1 MSIDQSKIRNFCI
14 IAHIDHGKSTLAD
27 RIIEKTGTLTSRE
40 MQAQVLDNMDLERE
54 RGITIKS
61 QAVRII
67 YQAKDGE
74 EYIFNLI
81 DTPGHVDFNYEV
93 SRSLAA
99 CDGAILVVDAA
110 QGVEAQTL
118 ANVYLALDHDLDVLP
133 VINKI
138 DLPSA
143 RPEEVAQEIEDV
155 IGIEAMDAP
164 RISAKTGLNIEEVL
178 EQIVT
183 KIPAPAGDP
192 KAPLK
197 ALIFDALYDSYKGVI
212 VFCRIKEGTVKVGT
226 KIKMMATGAEDLVT
240 EVGYF
245 GAGQFIPCD
254 ELSAGMV
261 GYITASIKNV
271 KDTRVGDTITDAA
284 EPITPE
290 KQAEIERWLAS
301 QPKHQPADSVTEKR
315 SNLLIVFAE
324 SLESWVLEK
333 KVDGKEI
340 TPCLNRLLKEKSTLY
355 APNVLTQVKGGR
367 SIDAQLMICSGL
379 LPLMSGTYS
388 SLYYDNTFY
397 TLQKAMRWLKH
408 SRSYLLTIDKVS
420 TWNQGAVAR
429 SFGTDTIISYHD
441 FKMTEAFG
449 THKRIGDASFFK
461 QCREKIERGEVWK
474 PGESVYMQFVTYS
487 GHAPFKLPNH
497 LRTITFPASIPEK
510 AADYMTTAHYTDKAI
525 GDFVAYLK
533 TLPQYKETIVVIVGD
548 HEGLASYR
556 QELVGN
562 PACRGLVSDKQL
574 TPFIVL
580 NSPVGMRYDKFMGQI
595 DIYPTLLNLMQLDA
609 YRWHGLGQSIL
620 DPRKQGVAVGSV
632 MNVEGT
638 GSDKEVER
646 LKEAHTVSDYMLR
659 YDWLKRLD

>member
-1 MSIDQSKIRNFCI
+1 MRQQLWDKTAIIFAVGIFLTFVAFDVIWCMDTTFASFSFFETYATKI
-14 IAHIDHGKSTLAD
+14 IATLALA
-27 RIIEKTGTLTSRE
+27 GVYALTRCRW
-40 MQAQVLDNMDLERE
+40 AQ
-54 RGITIKS
+54 I
-61 QAVRII
+61 
-67 YQAKDGE
+67 
-74 EYIFNLI
+74 
-81 DTPGHVDFNYEV
+81 
-93 SRSLAA
+93 
-99 CDGAILVVDAA
+99 VVM
-110 QGVEAQTL
+110 
-118 ANVYLALDHDLDVLP
+118 ALLDVLLVANLMYFRTYYSAIP
-133 VINKI
+133 ASSYLEAGNLADFKASVTDSLRWADIV
-138 DLPSA
+138 LPLITIATAVMAFRYKTTKRQPLTAVLKWWAAPLAGFALLLTGVNLCKGGFHKSLRSVRQSA
-143 RPEEVAQEIEDV
+143 YLCSA
-155 IGIEAMDAP
+155 DAP
-164 RISAKTGLNIEEVL
+164 
-178 EQIVT
+178 
-183 KIPAPAGDP
+183 
-192 KAPLK
+192 
-197 ALIFDALYDSYKGVI
+197 IFSVFGCIWYD
-212 VFCRIKEGTVKVGT
+212 
-226 KIKMMATGAEDLVT
+226 
-240 EVGYF
+240 
-245 GAGQFIPCD
+245 
-254 ELSAGMV
+254 
-261 GYITASIKNV
+261 
-271 KDTRVGDTITDAA
+271 ITDAA

-301 QPKHQPADSVTEKR
+301 QPKHQPANSVTEKR

-397 TLQKAMRWLKH
+397 TIQKAMRGLKH

-449 THKRIGDASFFK
+449 THKRIGDASFFQ

-487 GHAPFKLPNH
+487 GHAPFKLPDH

-533 TLPQYKETIVVIVGD
+533 MLPQYKETIVVIVGD

>member
-1 MSIDQSKIRNFCI
+1 MRQQLWDKTAIIFAVGIFLTFVAFDVIWCMDTTFASFSFFETYATKI
-14 IAHIDHGKSTLAD
+14 IATLALA
-27 RIIEKTGTLTSRE
+27 GVYALTRCRW
-40 MQAQVLDNMDLERE
+40 AQ
-54 RGITIKS
+54 I
-61 QAVRII
+61 
-67 YQAKDGE
+67 
-74 EYIFNLI
+74 
-81 DTPGHVDFNYEV
+81 
-93 SRSLAA
+93 
-99 CDGAILVVDAA
+99 VVM
-110 QGVEAQTL
+110 
-118 ANVYLALDHDLDVLP
+118 ALLDVLL
-133 VINKI
+133 VAN
-138 DLPSA
+138 LMYFRTYYSA
-143 RPEEVAQEIEDV
+143 IPASSYL
-155 IGIEAMDAP
+155 EAGNLADFKASVTDSLRWADIVMPLITIATAVMAFRYKTTKRQPLTAVLKWWAAPLAGFALLLTGVNLCKGGFHKSLRSVRQSAYLCSADAP
-164 RISAKTGLNIEEVL
+164 
-178 EQIVT
+178 
-183 KIPAPAGDP
+183 
-192 KAPLK
+192 
-197 ALIFDALYDSYKGVI
+197 IFSVFGCIWYD
-212 VFCRIKEGTVKVGT
+212 
-226 KIKMMATGAEDLVT
+226 
-240 EVGYF
+240 
-245 GAGQFIPCD
+245 
-254 ELSAGMV
+254 
-261 GYITASIKNV
+261 
-271 KDTRVGDTITDAA
+271 ITDAA

-290 KQAEIERWLAS
+290 KQAEIELWLAS

-324 SLESWVLEK
+324 SLERWVLEK

-397 TLQKAMRWLKH
+397 TLQKAMRGLKH

-449 THKRIGDASFFK
+449 THKRIGDASFFQ

-487 GHAPFKLPNH
+487 GHAPFKLPDH
-497 LRTITFPASIPEK
+497 LRTITLPASIPEK

-556 QELVGN
+556 QELVDN

>member
-1 MSIDQSKIRNFCI
+1 MRQQLWDKTAIIFAVGIFLTFVAFDVIWCMDTTFASFSFFETYPTKI
-14 IAHIDHGKSTLAD
+14 IATLALA
-27 RIIEKTGTLTSRE
+27 GVYALTRCRW
-40 MQAQVLDNMDLERE
+40 AQ
-54 RGITIKS
+54 I
-61 QAVRII
+61 
-67 YQAKDGE
+67 
-74 EYIFNLI
+74 
-81 DTPGHVDFNYEV
+81 
-93 SRSLAA
+93 
-99 CDGAILVVDAA
+99 VVM
-110 QGVEAQTL
+110 
-118 ANVYLALDHDLDVLP
+118 ALLDVLLVANLMYFRTYYSAIP
-133 VINKI
+133 ASSYLEAGNLADFKASVTDSLRWADIV
-138 DLPSA
+138 LPLITIATAVMAFRYKTTKRQPLTAVLKWWAAPLAGFALLLTGVNLCKGGFHKSLRSVRQSA
-143 RPEEVAQEIEDV
+143 YLCSA
-155 IGIEAMDAP
+155 DAP
-164 RISAKTGLNIEEVL
+164 
-178 EQIVT
+178 
-183 KIPAPAGDP
+183 
-192 KAPLK
+192 
-197 ALIFDALYDSYKGVI
+197 IFSVFGCIWYD
-212 VFCRIKEGTVKVGT
+212 
-226 KIKMMATGAEDLVT
+226 
-240 EVGYF
+240 
-245 GAGQFIPCD
+245 
-254 ELSAGMV
+254 
-261 GYITASIKNV
+261 
-271 KDTRVGDTITDAA
+271 ITDAA

-367 SIDAQLMICSGL
+367 SIDAQLIICSGL

-397 TLQKAMRWLKH
+397 TIQKAMRGLKH

-429 SFGTDTIISYHD
+429 SFGTDTIISSHD

-449 THKRIGDASFFK
+449 THKRIGDASFFQ

-487 GHAPFKLPNH
+487 GHAPFKLPDH

>member
-1 MSIDQSKIRNFCI
+1 MRQQLWDKTAIIFAVGIFLTFVAFDVIWCMDTTFASFSFFETYATKI
-14 IAHIDHGKSTLAD
+14 IATLALA
-27 RIIEKTGTLTSRE
+27 GVYALTRCRW
-40 MQAQVLDNMDLERE
+40 AQ
-54 RGITIKS
+54 I
-61 QAVRII
+61 
-67 YQAKDGE
+67 
-74 EYIFNLI
+74 
-81 DTPGHVDFNYEV
+81 
-93 SRSLAA
+93 
-99 CDGAILVVDAA
+99 VVM
-110 QGVEAQTL
+110 
-118 ANVYLALDHDLDVLP
+118 ALLDVLLVANLMYFRTYYSAIP
-133 VINKI
+133 ASSYLEAGNLADFKASVTDSLRWADIV
-138 DLPSA
+138 LPLITIATAVMAFRSKTTKRQPLTAVLKWWAAPLAGFALLLTGVNLCKGGFHKSLCSVRQSA
-143 RPEEVAQEIEDV
+143 YLCSA
-155 IGIEAMDAP
+155 DAP
-164 RISAKTGLNIEEVL
+164 
-178 EQIVT
+178 
-183 KIPAPAGDP
+183 
-192 KAPLK
+192 
-197 ALIFDALYDSYKGVI
+197 IFSVFGCIWYD
-212 VFCRIKEGTVKVGT
+212 
-226 KIKMMATGAEDLVT
+226 
-240 EVGYF
+240 
-245 GAGQFIPCD
+245 
-254 ELSAGMV
+254 
-261 GYITASIKNV
+261 
-271 KDTRVGDTITDAA
+271 ITDAA

-397 TLQKAMRWLKH
+397 TLQKAMRGLKH

-429 SFGTDTIISYHD
+429 SFGTDTIIFYHD

-449 THKRIGDASFFK
+449 THKRIGDASFFQ

-487 GHAPFKLPNH
+487 GHSPFKLPDH
-497 LRTITFPASIPEK
+497 LRTITLPASIPEK

-556 QELVGN
+556 QELVDN

>member
-1 MSIDQSKIRNFCI
+1 MRQQLWDKTAIIFAVGIFLTFVAFDVIWCMDTTFASFSFFETYATKI
-14 IAHIDHGKSTLAD
+14 IATLALA
-27 RIIEKTGTLTSRE
+27 GVYALTRCRW
-40 MQAQVLDNMDLERE
+40 AQ
-54 RGITIKS
+54 I
-61 QAVRII
+61 
-67 YQAKDGE
+67 
-74 EYIFNLI
+74 
-81 DTPGHVDFNYEV
+81 
-93 SRSLAA
+93 
-99 CDGAILVVDAA
+99 VVM
-110 QGVEAQTL
+110 
-118 ANVYLALDHDLDVLP
+118 ALLDVLLVANLMYFRTYYSAIP
-133 VINKI
+133 ASSYLEAGNLADFKASVTDSLRWADIV
-138 DLPSA
+138 LPLITIATAVMAFRYKTTKRQPLTAVLKWWAAPLAGFALLLTGVNLCKGGFHKSLRSVRQSA
-143 RPEEVAQEIEDV
+143 YLCSA
-155 IGIEAMDAP
+155 DAP
-164 RISAKTGLNIEEVL
+164 
-178 EQIVT
+178 
-183 KIPAPAGDP
+183 
-192 KAPLK
+192 
-197 ALIFDALYDSYKGVI
+197 IFSVFGCIWYD
-212 VFCRIKEGTVKVGT
+212 
-226 KIKMMATGAEDLVT
+226 
-240 EVGYF
+240 
-245 GAGQFIPCD
+245 
-254 ELSAGMV
+254 
-261 GYITASIKNV
+261 
-271 KDTRVGDTITDAA
+271 ITDTA

-397 TLQKAMRWLKH
+397 TLQKAMRGLKH
-408 SRSYLLTIDKVS
+408 SRCYLLTIDKVS

-449 THKRIGDASFFK
+449 THKRIGDASFFQ

-487 GHAPFKLPNH
+487 GHAPFKLPDH

>member
-1 MSIDQSKIRNFCI
+1 MRQQLWDKTAIIFAVGIFLTFVAFDVIWCMDTTFASFSFFETYATKI
-14 IAHIDHGKSTLAD
+14 IATLALAGVYALM
-27 RIIEKTGTLTSRE
+27 RCRW
-40 MQAQVLDNMDLERE
+40 AQ
-54 RGITIKS
+54 I
-61 QAVRII
+61 
-67 YQAKDGE
+67 
-74 EYIFNLI
+74 
-81 DTPGHVDFNYEV
+81 
-93 SRSLAA
+93 
-99 CDGAILVVDAA
+99 VVM
-110 QGVEAQTL
+110 
-118 ANVYLALDHDLDVLP
+118 ALLDVLLVANLMYFRTYYSAIP
-133 VINKI
+133 ASSYLEAGNLADFKASVTDSLRWADIV
-138 DLPSA
+138 LPLITIATAVMAFRYKTAKRQPLTAVLKWWAAPLAGFALLLTGVNLCKGGFHKSLRSVRQSA
-143 RPEEVAQEIEDV
+143 YLCSA
-155 IGIEAMDAP
+155 DAP
-164 RISAKTGLNIEEVL
+164 
-178 EQIVT
+178 
-183 KIPAPAGDP
+183 
-192 KAPLK
+192 
-197 ALIFDALYDSYKGVI
+197 IFSVFGCIWYD
-212 VFCRIKEGTVKVGT
+212 
-226 KIKMMATGAEDLVT
+226 
-240 EVGYF
+240 
-245 GAGQFIPCD
+245 
-254 ELSAGMV
+254 
-261 GYITASIKNV
+261 
-271 KDTRVGDTITDAA
+271 ITDAA

-333 KVDGKEI
+333 EVDGKEI

-397 TLQKAMRWLKH
+397 TLQKAMRGLKH

-449 THKRIGDASFFK
+449 THKRIGDASFFQ

-487 GHAPFKLPNH
+487 GHAPFKLPDH

>member
-1 MSIDQSKIRNFCI
+1 MRQQLWDKTAIIFAVGIFLTFVAFDVIWCMDTTFASFSFFETYATKI
-14 IAHIDHGKSTLAD
+14 IATLALV
-27 RIIEKTGTLTSRE
+27 GVYALTRCRW
-40 MQAQVLDNMDLERE
+40 AQ
-54 RGITIKS
+54 I
-61 QAVRII
+61 
-67 YQAKDGE
+67 
-74 EYIFNLI
+74 
-81 DTPGHVDFNYEV
+81 
-93 SRSLAA
+93 
-99 CDGAILVVDAA
+99 VVM
-110 QGVEAQTL
+110 
-118 ANVYLALDHDLDVLP
+118 ALLDVLLVTNLMYFRTYYSAIP
-133 VINKI
+133 ASSYLEAGNLADFKASVTDSLRWADIV
-138 DLPSA
+138 LPLITIATAVMAFRYKTTKRQPLTAVLKWWAAPLAGFALLLTGVNLCKGGFHKSLRSVRQSA
-143 RPEEVAQEIEDV
+143 YLCSA
-155 IGIEAMDAP
+155 DAP
-164 RISAKTGLNIEEVL
+164 
-178 EQIVT
+178 
-183 KIPAPAGDP
+183 
-192 KAPLK
+192 
-197 ALIFDALYDSYKGVI
+197 IFSVFGCIWYD
-212 VFCRIKEGTVKVGT
+212 
-226 KIKMMATGAEDLVT
+226 
-240 EVGYF
+240 
-245 GAGQFIPCD
+245 
-254 ELSAGMV
+254 
-261 GYITASIKNV
+261 
-271 KDTRVGDTITDAA
+271 ITDAA

-290 KQAEIERWLAS
+290 KQTEIERWLAS

-397 TLQKAMRWLKH
+397 TLQKAMRGLKH

-449 THKRIGDASFFK
+449 THKRIGDASFFQ

-487 GHAPFKLPNH
+487 GHAPFKLPDH

>member
-1 MSIDQSKIRNFCI
+1 MRQQLWDKTAIIFAVGIFLSFVAFDVIWCMDTTFASFSFFETYATKI
-14 IAHIDHGKSTLAD
+14 IATLALA
-27 RIIEKTGTLTSRE
+27 GVYALTRCRW
-40 MQAQVLDNMDLERE
+40 AQ
-54 RGITIKS
+54 I
-61 QAVRII
+61 
-67 YQAKDGE
+67 
-74 EYIFNLI
+74 
-81 DTPGHVDFNYEV
+81 
-93 SRSLAA
+93 
-99 CDGAILVVDAA
+99 VVM
-110 QGVEAQTL
+110 
-118 ANVYLALDHDLDVLP
+118 ALLDVLLVANLMYFRTYYSAIP
-133 VINKI
+133 ASSYLEAGNLADFKASVTDSLRWADIV
-138 DLPSA
+138 LPLITIATAVMAFRYKTTKRQPLTAVLKWWAAPLAGFALLLTGVNLCKGGFHKSLRSVRQSA
-143 RPEEVAQEIEDV
+143 YLCSA
-155 IGIEAMDAP
+155 DAP
-164 RISAKTGLNIEEVL
+164 
-178 EQIVT
+178 
-183 KIPAPAGDP
+183 
-192 KAPLK
+192 
-197 ALIFDALYDSYKGVI
+197 IFSVFGCIWYD
-212 VFCRIKEGTVKVGT
+212 
-226 KIKMMATGAEDLVT
+226 
-240 EVGYF
+240 
-245 GAGQFIPCD
+245 
-254 ELSAGMV
+254 
-261 GYITASIKNV
+261 
-271 KDTRVGDTITDAA
+271 ITDAA

-397 TLQKAMRWLKH
+397 TLQKAMRGLKH

-449 THKRIGDASFFK
+449 THKRIGDASFFQ

-487 GHAPFKLPNH
+487 GHAPFKLPDH

-659 YDWLKRLD
+659 YDWLKRLN

>member
-1 MSIDQSKIRNFCI
+1 MRQQLWDKTAITFAVGIFLTFVAFDVIWCMDTTFASFSFFETYATKI
-14 IAHIDHGKSTLAD
+14 IATLALA
-27 RIIEKTGTLTSRE
+27 GVYALTRCRW
-40 MQAQVLDNMDLERE
+40 AQ
-54 RGITIKS
+54 I
-61 QAVRII
+61 
-67 YQAKDGE
+67 
-74 EYIFNLI
+74 
-81 DTPGHVDFNYEV
+81 
-93 SRSLAA
+93 
-99 CDGAILVVDAA
+99 VVM
-110 QGVEAQTL
+110 
-118 ANVYLALDHDLDVLP
+118 ALLDVLLVANLMYFRTYYSAIP
-133 VINKI
+133 ASSYLEAGNLADFKASVTDSLRWADIV
-138 DLPSA
+138 LPLITIATAVMALRSKATKRQPLTAVLKWWAAPLAGFVLLLTGVNLCKGGFHKSLRSVRQSA
-143 RPEEVAQEIEDV
+143 YLCSA
-155 IGIEAMDAP
+155 DAP
-164 RISAKTGLNIEEVL
+164 
-178 EQIVT
+178 
-183 KIPAPAGDP
+183 
-192 KAPLK
+192 
-197 ALIFDALYDSYKGVI
+197 IFSVFGCIWYD
-212 VFCRIKEGTVKVGT
+212 
-226 KIKMMATGAEDLVT
+226 
-240 EVGYF
+240 
-245 GAGQFIPCD
+245 
-254 ELSAGMV
+254 
-261 GYITASIKNV
+261 
-271 KDTRVGDTITDAA
+271 ITDAA

-397 TLQKAMRWLKH
+397 TLQKAMRGLKH

-449 THKRIGDASFFK
+449 THKRIGDASFFQ

-487 GHAPFKLPNH
+487 GHAPFKLPDH

>member
-1 MSIDQSKIRNFCI
+1 MRQQLWDKTAIIFAVGIFLTFVAFDVIWCMDTTFASFSFFETYATKI
-14 IAHIDHGKSTLAD
+14 IATLALV
-27 RIIEKTGTLTSRE
+27 GVYVLTRSRW
-40 MQAQVLDNMDLERE
+40 AQ
-54 RGITIKS
+54 I
-61 QAVRII
+61 
-67 YQAKDGE
+67 
-74 EYIFNLI
+74 
-81 DTPGHVDFNYEV
+81 
-93 SRSLAA
+93 
-99 CDGAILVVDAA
+99 VVM
-110 QGVEAQTL
+110 
-118 ANVYLALDHDLDVLP
+118 ALLDVLLVANLMYFRTYYSAIP
-133 VINKI
+133 ASSYLEAGNLADFKASVTDSLRWADIV
-138 DLPSA
+138 LPLITIATAVMAFRSKTTKRQPLTAVLKWWAAPLAGFALLLTGVNLCKGGFHKSLRSVRQSA
-143 RPEEVAQEIEDV
+143 YLCSA
-155 IGIEAMDAP
+155 DAP
-164 RISAKTGLNIEEVL
+164 
-178 EQIVT
+178 
-183 KIPAPAGDP
+183 
-192 KAPLK
+192 
-197 ALIFDALYDSYKGVI
+197 IFSVFGCIWYD
-212 VFCRIKEGTVKVGT
+212 
-226 KIKMMATGAEDLVT
+226 
-240 EVGYF
+240 
-245 GAGQFIPCD
+245 
-254 ELSAGMV
+254 
-261 GYITASIKNV
+261 
-271 KDTRVGDTITDAA
+271 ITDAA

-301 QPKHQPADSVTEKR
+301 QPKHQPADSITEKR

-397 TLQKAMRWLKH
+397 TLQKAMRGLKH

-449 THKRIGDASFFK
+449 THKRIGDASFFQ

-487 GHAPFKLPNH
+487 GHAPFKLPDH

>member
-1 MSIDQSKIRNFCI
+1 MRQQLWDKTAIIFAVGIFLTFVAFDVIWCMDTTFASFSFFETYATKI
-14 IAHIDHGKSTLAD
+14 IATLALA
-27 RIIEKTGTLTSRE
+27 GVYALTRCRW
-40 MQAQVLDNMDLERE
+40 AQ
-54 RGITIKS
+54 I
-61 QAVRII
+61 
-67 YQAKDGE
+67 
-74 EYIFNLI
+74 
-81 DTPGHVDFNYEV
+81 
-93 SRSLAA
+93 
-99 CDGAILVVDAA
+99 VVM
-110 QGVEAQTL
+110 
-118 ANVYLALDHDLDVLP
+118 ALLDVLLVANLMYFRTYYSAIP
-133 VINKI
+133 ASSYLEAGNLADFKASVTDSLRWADIVLPLITIATAVIAFRYKTTKRQPLTAVLKWWAAPLAGFALLLTGVNLCKGGFHKS
-138 DLPSA
+138 LRSVRQSA
-143 RPEEVAQEIEDV
+143 YLCSA
-155 IGIEAMDAP
+155 DAP
-164 RISAKTGLNIEEVL
+164 
-178 EQIVT
+178 
-183 KIPAPAGDP
+183 
-192 KAPLK
+192 
-197 ALIFDALYDSYKGVI
+197 IFSVFGCIWYD
-212 VFCRIKEGTVKVGT
+212 
-226 KIKMMATGAEDLVT
+226 
-240 EVGYF
+240 
-245 GAGQFIPCD
+245 
-254 ELSAGMV
+254 
-261 GYITASIKNV
+261 
-271 KDTRVGDTITDAA
+271 ITDAA

-290 KQAEIERWLAS
+290 KQVEIERWLAS

-397 TLQKAMRWLKH
+397 SLQKAMRGLKH

-449 THKRIGDASFFK
+449 THKRIGDASFFQ

-487 GHAPFKLPNH
+487 GHAPFKLPDH

-632 MNVEGT
+632 MNVEGS

>member
-1 MSIDQSKIRNFCI
+1 MRQQLWNKTAIIFAVGIFLTFVAFDVIWCMDTTFASFSFFETYATKI
-14 IAHIDHGKSTLAD
+14 IATLALA
-27 RIIEKTGTLTSRE
+27 GVYALTRCRW
-40 MQAQVLDNMDLERE
+40 AQ
-54 RGITIKS
+54 I
-61 QAVRII
+61 
-67 YQAKDGE
+67 
-74 EYIFNLI
+74 
-81 DTPGHVDFNYEV
+81 
-93 SRSLAA
+93 
-99 CDGAILVVDAA
+99 VVI
-110 QGVEAQTL
+110 
-118 ANVYLALDHDLDVLP
+118 ALLDVLLVANLMYFRTYYSAIP
-133 VINKI
+133 ASSYLEAGNLADFKASVTDSLRWADIV
-138 DLPSA
+138 LPLITIATAVMAFRYKTAKRQPLTAVLKWWAAPLAGFALLLTGVNLCKGGFHKSLRSVRQSA
-143 RPEEVAQEIEDV
+143 YLCSA
-155 IGIEAMDAP
+155 DAP
-164 RISAKTGLNIEEVL
+164 
-178 EQIVT
+178 
-183 KIPAPAGDP
+183 
-192 KAPLK
+192 
-197 ALIFDALYDSYKGVI
+197 IFSVFGCIWYD
-212 VFCRIKEGTVKVGT
+212 
-226 KIKMMATGAEDLVT
+226 
-240 EVGYF
+240 
-245 GAGQFIPCD
+245 
-254 ELSAGMV
+254 
-261 GYITASIKNV
+261 
-271 KDTRVGDTITDAA
+271 ITDAA

-355 APNVLTQVKGGR
+355 APNVLTQVKDGR

-397 TLQKAMRWLKH
+397 TLQKAMRGLKH

-449 THKRIGDASFFK
+449 THKRIGDASFFQ

-487 GHAPFKLPNH
+487 GHAPFKLPDH

>member
-1 MSIDQSKIRNFCI
+1 MRQQLWDKTAIIFAVGIFLTFVAFDVIWCMDTTFASFSFFETYATKI
-14 IAHIDHGKSTLAD
+14 IATLALA
-27 RIIEKTGTLTSRE
+27 GVYALTRCRW
-40 MQAQVLDNMDLERE
+40 AQ
-54 RGITIKS
+54 I
-61 QAVRII
+61 
-67 YQAKDGE
+67 
-74 EYIFNLI
+74 
-81 DTPGHVDFNYEV
+81 
-93 SRSLAA
+93 
-99 CDGAILVVDAA
+99 VVM
-110 QGVEAQTL
+110 
-118 ANVYLALDHDLDVLP
+118 ALLDVLLVANLMYFRTYYSAIP
-133 VINKI
+133 ASSYLEAGNLADFKASVTDSLRWADIV
-138 DLPSA
+138 LPLITIATAVMAFRYKTTKRQPLTAVLKWWAAPLAGFALLLTGVNLCKGGFHKSLRSVRQSA
-143 RPEEVAQEIEDV
+143 YLCSA
-155 IGIEAMDAP
+155 DAP
-164 RISAKTGLNIEEVL
+164 
-178 EQIVT
+178 
-183 KIPAPAGDP
+183 
-192 KAPLK
+192 
-197 ALIFDALYDSYKGVI
+197 IFSVFGCIWYD
-212 VFCRIKEGTVKVGT
+212 
-226 KIKMMATGAEDLVT
+226 
-240 EVGYF
+240 
-245 GAGQFIPCD
+245 
-254 ELSAGMV
+254 
-261 GYITASIKNV
+261 
-271 KDTRVGDTITDAA
+271 ITDAA

-397 TLQKAMRWLKH
+397 TLQKAMRGLKH

-449 THKRIGDASFFK
+449 THKRIGDASFFQ
-461 QCREKIERGEVWK
+461 QCQEKIERGEVWK

-487 GHAPFKLPNH
+487 GHAPFKLPDH

>member
-1 MSIDQSKIRNFCI
+1 MRQQLWDKTSIVFAVGIFLTFVAFDVIWCMDTTFASFSFFETYATKI
-14 IAHIDHGKSTLAD
+14 IATLALV
-27 RIIEKTGTLTSRE
+27 GVYALTRCRW
-40 MQAQVLDNMDLERE
+40 AQ
-54 RGITIKS
+54 I
-61 QAVRII
+61 
-67 YQAKDGE
+67 
-74 EYIFNLI
+74 
-81 DTPGHVDFNYEV
+81 
-93 SRSLAA
+93 
-99 CDGAILVVDAA
+99 VVM
-110 QGVEAQTL
+110 
-118 ANVYLALDHDLDVLP
+118 ALLDVLLVANLMYFRTYYSAIP
-133 VINKI
+133 ASSYLEAGNLADFKASVTDSLRWADIV
-138 DLPSA
+138 LPLITIATAVMAFRYKTTKRQPLTAVLKWWAAPLAGFALLLTGVNLCKGGFHKSLRSVRQSA
-143 RPEEVAQEIEDV
+143 YLCSA
-155 IGIEAMDAP
+155 DAP
-164 RISAKTGLNIEEVL
+164 
-178 EQIVT
+178 
-183 KIPAPAGDP
+183 
-192 KAPLK
+192 
-197 ALIFDALYDSYKGVI
+197 IFSVFGCIWYD
-212 VFCRIKEGTVKVGT
+212 
-226 KIKMMATGAEDLVT
+226 
-240 EVGYF
+240 
-245 GAGQFIPCD
+245 
-254 ELSAGMV
+254 
-261 GYITASIKNV
+261 
-271 KDTRVGDTITDAA
+271 ITDAA

-397 TLQKAMRWLKH
+397 TLQKAMRGQKH

-449 THKRIGDASFFK
+449 THKRIGDASFFQ

-487 GHAPFKLPNH
+487 GHAPFKLPDH

>member
-1 MSIDQSKIRNFCI
+1 MRQQLWDKTAIIFAVGIFLTFVAFDVIWCMDTTFASFSFFETYATKI
-14 IAHIDHGKSTLAD
+14 IATLALA
-27 RIIEKTGTLTSRE
+27 GVYALTRCRW
-40 MQAQVLDNMDLERE
+40 AQ
-54 RGITIKS
+54 I
-61 QAVRII
+61 
-67 YQAKDGE
+67 
-74 EYIFNLI
+74 
-81 DTPGHVDFNYEV
+81 
-93 SRSLAA
+93 
-99 CDGAILVVDAA
+99 VVM
-110 QGVEAQTL
+110 
-118 ANVYLALDHDLDVLP
+118 ALLDVLL
-133 VINKI
+133 VAN
-138 DLPSA
+138 LMYFRTYYSA
-143 RPEEVAQEIEDV
+143 IPASSYL
-155 IGIEAMDAP
+155 EAGNLADFKASVTDSLRWADIVMPLITIATAVMAFRYKTTKRQPLTAVLKWWAAPLAGFALLLTGVNLCKGGFHKSLRSVRQSAYLCSADAP
-164 RISAKTGLNIEEVL
+164 
-178 EQIVT
+178 
-183 KIPAPAGDP
+183 
-192 KAPLK
+192 
-197 ALIFDALYDSYKGVI
+197 IFSVFGCIWYD
-212 VFCRIKEGTVKVGT
+212 
-226 KIKMMATGAEDLVT
+226 
-240 EVGYF
+240 
-245 GAGQFIPCD
+245 
-254 ELSAGMV
+254 
-261 GYITASIKNV
+261 
-271 KDTRVGDTITDAA
+271 ITDAA

-290 KQAEIERWLAS
+290 KQVEIERWLAS

-333 KVDGKEI
+333 EVDGKEI

-397 TLQKAMRWLKH
+397 TLQKAMRGLKH

-449 THKRIGDASFFK
+449 THKRIGDASFFQ

-487 GHAPFKLPNH
+487 GHAPFKLPDH

>member
-1 MSIDQSKIRNFCI
+1 MRQQLWDKTSIVFAVGIFLTFVAFDVIWCMDTTFASFSFFETYATKI
-14 IAHIDHGKSTLAD
+14 IATLALA
-27 RIIEKTGTLTSRE
+27 GVYALTRCRW
-40 MQAQVLDNMDLERE
+40 AQ
-54 RGITIKS
+54 I
-61 QAVRII
+61 
-67 YQAKDGE
+67 
-74 EYIFNLI
+74 
-81 DTPGHVDFNYEV
+81 
-93 SRSLAA
+93 
-99 CDGAILVVDAA
+99 VVM
-110 QGVEAQTL
+110 
-118 ANVYLALDHDLDVLP
+118 ALLDVLLVANLMYFRTYYSAIP
-133 VINKI
+133 ASSYLEAGNLADFKASVTDSLRWADIV
-138 DLPSA
+138 LPLITIATAVMAFRYKTTKRQPLTAVLKWWAAPLAGFALLLTGVNLCKGGFHKSLRSVRQSA
-143 RPEEVAQEIEDV
+143 YLCSA
-155 IGIEAMDAP
+155 DAP
-164 RISAKTGLNIEEVL
+164 
-178 EQIVT
+178 
-183 KIPAPAGDP
+183 
-192 KAPLK
+192 
-197 ALIFDALYDSYKGVI
+197 IFSVFGCIWYD
-212 VFCRIKEGTVKVGT
+212 
-226 KIKMMATGAEDLVT
+226 
-240 EVGYF
+240 
-245 GAGQFIPCD
+245 
-254 ELSAGMV
+254 
-261 GYITASIKNV
+261 
-271 KDTRVGDTITDAA
+271 ITDAA

-301 QPKHQPADSVTEKR
+301 QPKHQPADSITEKR

-333 KVDGKEI
+333 KVEGKEI

-397 TLQKAMRWLKH
+397 TLQKAMRGLKH

-449 THKRIGDASFFK
+449 THKRIGDASFFQ

-487 GHAPFKLPNH
+487 GHAPFKLPDH

-609 YRWHGLGQSIL
+609 YCWHGLGQSIL

>member
-1 MSIDQSKIRNFCI
+1 MRQQLWDKTSIVFAVGIFLTFVAFDVIWCMDTTFASFSFFETYATKI
-14 IAHIDHGKSTLAD
+14 IATLALA
-27 RIIEKTGTLTSRE
+27 GVYALTRCRW
-40 MQAQVLDNMDLERE
+40 AQ
-54 RGITIKS
+54 I
-61 QAVRII
+61 
-67 YQAKDGE
+67 
-74 EYIFNLI
+74 
-81 DTPGHVDFNYEV
+81 
-93 SRSLAA
+93 
-99 CDGAILVVDAA
+99 VVM
-110 QGVEAQTL
+110 
-118 ANVYLALDHDLDVLP
+118 ALLDVLMVANLMYFRTYYSAIP
-133 VINKI
+133 ASSYLEAGNLADFKASVTDSLRWADIVLPLITIATAVIAFRSKTTKRQPLTAVLKWWAAPLAGFALLLTGVNLCKGGFHKS
-138 DLPSA
+138 LRSVRQSA
-143 RPEEVAQEIEDV
+143 YLCSA
-155 IGIEAMDAP
+155 DAP
-164 RISAKTGLNIEEVL
+164 
-178 EQIVT
+178 
-183 KIPAPAGDP
+183 
-192 KAPLK
+192 
-197 ALIFDALYDSYKGVI
+197 IFSVFGCIWYD
-212 VFCRIKEGTVKVGT
+212 
-226 KIKMMATGAEDLVT
+226 
-240 EVGYF
+240 
-245 GAGQFIPCD
+245 
-254 ELSAGMV
+254 
-261 GYITASIKNV
+261 
-271 KDTRVGDTITDAA
+271 ITDAA

-397 TLQKAMRWLKH
+397 TLQKAMRGLKH

-429 SFGTDTIISYHD
+429 SFGTDTMISYHD

-449 THKRIGDASFFK
+449 THKRIGDASFFQ

-487 GHAPFKLPNH
+487 GHAPFKLPDH

-562 PACRGLVSDKQL
+562 PACHGLVSDKQL

-595 DIYPTLLNLMQLDA
+595 DIYPTLLNLMQLDT

>member
-1 MSIDQSKIRNFCI
+1 MRQQLWDKTAIIFAVGIFLTFVAFDVIWCMDTTFASFSFFETYATKI
-14 IAHIDHGKSTLAD
+14 IATLALA
-27 RIIEKTGTLTSRE
+27 GVYALTRCRW
-40 MQAQVLDNMDLERE
+40 AQ
-54 RGITIKS
+54 I
-61 QAVRII
+61 
-67 YQAKDGE
+67 
-74 EYIFNLI
+74 
-81 DTPGHVDFNYEV
+81 
-93 SRSLAA
+93 
-99 CDGAILVVDAA
+99 VVM
-110 QGVEAQTL
+110 
-118 ANVYLALDHDLDVLP
+118 ALLDVLLVANLMYFRTYYSAIP
-133 VINKI
+133 ASSYLEAGNLADFKASVTDSLRWADIV
-138 DLPSA
+138 LPLITIATAVMAFRYKTTKRQPLTAVLKWWAAPLAGFALLLTGVNLCKGGFHKSLRSVRQSA
-143 RPEEVAQEIEDV
+143 YLCSA
-155 IGIEAMDAP
+155 DAP
-164 RISAKTGLNIEEVL
+164 
-178 EQIVT
+178 
-183 KIPAPAGDP
+183 
-192 KAPLK
+192 
-197 ALIFDALYDSYKGVI
+197 IFSVFGCIWYD
-212 VFCRIKEGTVKVGT
+212 
-226 KIKMMATGAEDLVT
+226 
-240 EVGYF
+240 
-245 GAGQFIPCD
+245 
-254 ELSAGMV
+254 
-261 GYITASIKNV
+261 
-271 KDTRVGDTITDAA
+271 ITDAA

-397 TLQKAMRWLKH
+397 TLQKAMRGLKH

-449 THKRIGDASFFK
+449 THKRIGDASFFQ

-487 GHAPFKLPNH
+487 GHAPFKLPDH

-595 DIYPTLLNLMQLDA
+595 DIYPTLLNSMQLDA

>member
-1 MSIDQSKIRNFCI
+1 MRQQLWDKTAIIFAVGIFLTFVAFDVIWCMDTTFASFSFFETYATKI
-14 IAHIDHGKSTLAD
+14 IATLALA
-27 RIIEKTGTLTSRE
+27 GVYALTRCRW
-40 MQAQVLDNMDLERE
+40 AQ
-54 RGITIKS
+54 I
-61 QAVRII
+61 
-67 YQAKDGE
+67 
-74 EYIFNLI
+74 
-81 DTPGHVDFNYEV
+81 
-93 SRSLAA
+93 
-99 CDGAILVVDAA
+99 VVM
-110 QGVEAQTL
+110 
-118 ANVYLALDHDLDVLP
+118 ALLDVLL
-133 VINKI
+133 VVN
-138 DLPSA
+138 LMYFRTYYSA
-143 RPEEVAQEIEDV
+143 IPASSYL
-155 IGIEAMDAP
+155 EAGNLADFKASVTDSLRWADIVLLLISIATAVMAFRYKTTKRQPLTAVLKWWAAPLAGFALLLTGVNLCKGGFHKSLRSVRQSAYLCSADAP
-164 RISAKTGLNIEEVL
+164 
-178 EQIVT
+178 
-183 KIPAPAGDP
+183 
-192 KAPLK
+192 
-197 ALIFDALYDSYKGVI
+197 IFSVFGCIWYD
-212 VFCRIKEGTVKVGT
+212 
-226 KIKMMATGAEDLVT
+226 
-240 EVGYF
+240 
-245 GAGQFIPCD
+245 
-254 ELSAGMV
+254 
-261 GYITASIKNV
+261 
-271 KDTRVGDTITDAA
+271 ITDAA

-333 KVDGKEI
+333 EVDGKEI

-397 TLQKAMRWLKH
+397 TLQKAMRGLKH

-449 THKRIGDASFFK
+449 THKRIGDASFFQ

-487 GHAPFKLPNH
+487 GHAPFKLPDH

-510 AADYMTTAHYTDKAI
+510 AVDYMTTAHYTDKAI

>member
-1 MSIDQSKIRNFCI
+1 MRQQLWDKTAIIFAVGIFLTFVAFDVIWCMDTTFASFSFFETYATKI
-14 IAHIDHGKSTLAD
+14 IATLALA
-27 RIIEKTGTLTSRE
+27 GVYALTRCRW
-40 MQAQVLDNMDLERE
+40 AQ
-54 RGITIKS
+54 I
-61 QAVRII
+61 
-67 YQAKDGE
+67 
-74 EYIFNLI
+74 
-81 DTPGHVDFNYEV
+81 
-93 SRSLAA
+93 
-99 CDGAILVVDAA
+99 VVM
-110 QGVEAQTL
+110 
-118 ANVYLALDHDLDVLP
+118 ALLDVLLVANLMYFRTYYSAIP
-133 VINKI
+133 ASSYLEAGNLADFKASVTDSLRWADIV
-138 DLPSA
+138 LPLITIATAVMAFRSKTTKRQPLTAVLKWWAAPLAGFALLLTGVNLCKGGFHKSLRSVRQSA
-143 RPEEVAQEIEDV
+143 YLCSA
-155 IGIEAMDAP
+155 DAP
-164 RISAKTGLNIEEVL
+164 
-178 EQIVT
+178 
-183 KIPAPAGDP
+183 
-192 KAPLK
+192 
-197 ALIFDALYDSYKGVI
+197 IFSVFGCIWYD
-212 VFCRIKEGTVKVGT
+212 
-226 KIKMMATGAEDLVT
+226 
-240 EVGYF
+240 
-245 GAGQFIPCD
+245 
-254 ELSAGMV
+254 
-261 GYITASIKNV
+261 
-271 KDTRVGDTITDAA
+271 ITDAA

-397 TLQKAMRWLKH
+397 TLQKAMRGLKH

-449 THKRIGDASFFK
+449 THKRIGDASFFQ

-474 PGESVYMQFVTYS
+474 PGESAYMQFVTYS
-487 GHAPFKLPNH
+487 GHAPFKLPDH

>member
-1 MSIDQSKIRNFCI
+1 MRQQLWDKTAIIFAVGIFLTFVAFDVIWCMDTTFASFSFFETYATKI
-14 IAHIDHGKSTLAD
+14 IATLALA
-27 RIIEKTGTLTSRE
+27 GVYALTRCRW
-40 MQAQVLDNMDLERE
+40 AQ
-54 RGITIKS
+54 I
-61 QAVRII
+61 
-67 YQAKDGE
+67 
-74 EYIFNLI
+74 
-81 DTPGHVDFNYEV
+81 
-93 SRSLAA
+93 
-99 CDGAILVVDAA
+99 VVM
-110 QGVEAQTL
+110 
-118 ANVYLALDHDLDVLP
+118 ALLDVLLVANLMYFRTYYSAIP
-133 VINKI
+133 ASSYLEAGNLADFKASVTDSLRWADIV
-138 DLPSA
+138 LPLITIATAVMAFRYKTTKRQPLTAVLKWWAAPLAGFALLLTGVNLCKGGFHKSLRSVRQSA
-143 RPEEVAQEIEDV
+143 YLCSA
-155 IGIEAMDAP
+155 DAP
-164 RISAKTGLNIEEVL
+164 
-178 EQIVT
+178 
-183 KIPAPAGDP
+183 
-192 KAPLK
+192 
-197 ALIFDALYDSYKGVI
+197 IFSVFGCIWYD
-212 VFCRIKEGTVKVGT
+212 
-226 KIKMMATGAEDLVT
+226 
-240 EVGYF
+240 
-245 GAGQFIPCD
+245 
-254 ELSAGMV
+254 
-261 GYITASIKNV
+261 
-271 KDTRVGDTITDAA
+271 ITDAA

-397 TLQKAMRWLKH
+397 TLQKAMRGLKH
-408 SRSYLLTIDKVS
+408 SRCYLLTIDKVS

-449 THKRIGDASFFK
+449 THKRIGDASFFQ

-487 GHAPFKLPNH
+487 GHAPFKLPDH

-510 AADYMTTAHYTDKAI
+510 VADYMTTAHYTDKAI

>member
-1 MSIDQSKIRNFCI
+1 MRQQLWDKTAIIFAVGIFLTFVAFDVIWCMDTTFASFSFFETYATKI
-14 IAHIDHGKSTLAD
+14 IATLALA
-27 RIIEKTGTLTSRE
+27 GVYALTRCRW
-40 MQAQVLDNMDLERE
+40 AQ
-54 RGITIKS
+54 I
-61 QAVRII
+61 
-67 YQAKDGE
+67 
-74 EYIFNLI
+74 
-81 DTPGHVDFNYEV
+81 
-93 SRSLAA
+93 
-99 CDGAILVVDAA
+99 VVM
-110 QGVEAQTL
+110 
-118 ANVYLALDHDLDVLP
+118 ALLDVLLVANLMYFRTYYSAIP
-133 VINKI
+133 ASSYLEAGNLADFKASVTDSLRWADIV
-138 DLPSA
+138 LPLITIATAVMAFRSKTTKRQPLTAVLKWWAAPLAGFALLLTGVNLCKGGFHKSLCSVRQSA
-143 RPEEVAQEIEDV
+143 YLCSA
-155 IGIEAMDAP
+155 DAP
-164 RISAKTGLNIEEVL
+164 
-178 EQIVT
+178 
-183 KIPAPAGDP
+183 
-192 KAPLK
+192 
-197 ALIFDALYDSYKGVI
+197 IFSVFGCIWYD
-212 VFCRIKEGTVKVGT
+212 
-226 KIKMMATGAEDLVT
+226 
-240 EVGYF
+240 
-245 GAGQFIPCD
+245 
-254 ELSAGMV
+254 
-261 GYITASIKNV
+261 
-271 KDTRVGDTITDAA
+271 ITDAA

-397 TLQKAMRWLKH
+397 TLQKAMRGLKH

-449 THKRIGDASFFK
+449 THKRIGDASFFQ

-487 GHAPFKLPNH
+487 GHAPFKLPDH

>member
-1 MSIDQSKIRNFCI
+1 MRQQLWDKTAIIFAVGIFLTFVAFDVIWCMDTTFASFSFFETYATKI
-14 IAHIDHGKSTLAD
+14 IATLALV
-27 RIIEKTGTLTSRE
+27 GVYALTRCRW
-40 MQAQVLDNMDLERE
+40 AQ
-54 RGITIKS
+54 I
-61 QAVRII
+61 
-67 YQAKDGE
+67 
-74 EYIFNLI
+74 
-81 DTPGHVDFNYEV
+81 
-93 SRSLAA
+93 
-99 CDGAILVVDAA
+99 VVM
-110 QGVEAQTL
+110 
-118 ANVYLALDHDLDVLP
+118 ALLDVLLVANLMYFRTYYSAIP
-133 VINKI
+133 ASSYLEAGNLADFKASVTDSLRWADIV
-138 DLPSA
+138 LPLITIATAVMAFRYKTTKRQPLTAVLKWWAAPLAGFALLLTGVNLCKGGFHKSLRSVRQSA
-143 RPEEVAQEIEDV
+143 YLCSA
-155 IGIEAMDAP
+155 DAP
-164 RISAKTGLNIEEVL
+164 
-178 EQIVT
+178 
-183 KIPAPAGDP
+183 
-192 KAPLK
+192 
-197 ALIFDALYDSYKGVI
+197 IFSVFGCIWYD
-212 VFCRIKEGTVKVGT
+212 
-226 KIKMMATGAEDLVT
+226 
-240 EVGYF
+240 
-245 GAGQFIPCD
+245 
-254 ELSAGMV
+254 
-261 GYITASIKNV
+261 
-271 KDTRVGDTITDAA
+271 ITDAA

-290 KQAEIERWLAS
+290 KQTEIERWLAS

-397 TLQKAMRWLKH
+397 TLQKAMRGLKH

-449 THKRIGDASFFK
+449 THKRIGDASFFQ

-487 GHAPFKLPNH
+487 GHAPFKLPDH

>member
-1 MSIDQSKIRNFCI
+1 MRQQLWDKTAIIFAVGIFLTFVAFDVIWCMDTTFASFSFFETYATKI
-14 IAHIDHGKSTLAD
+14 IATLALA
-27 RIIEKTGTLTSRE
+27 GVYALTRCRW
-40 MQAQVLDNMDLERE
+40 AQ
-54 RGITIKS
+54 I
-61 QAVRII
+61 
-67 YQAKDGE
+67 
-74 EYIFNLI
+74 
-81 DTPGHVDFNYEV
+81 
-93 SRSLAA
+93 
-99 CDGAILVVDAA
+99 VVM
-110 QGVEAQTL
+110 
-118 ANVYLALDHDLDVLP
+118 ALLDVLLVANLMYFRTYYSAIP
-133 VINKI
+133 ASSYLEAGNLADFKASVTDSLRWADIV
-138 DLPSA
+138 LPLITIATAVMAFRYKTTKRQPLTAVLKWWAAPLAGFALLLTGVNLCKGGFHKSLRSVRQSA
-143 RPEEVAQEIEDV
+143 YLCSA
-155 IGIEAMDAP
+155 DAP
-164 RISAKTGLNIEEVL
+164 
-178 EQIVT
+178 
-183 KIPAPAGDP
+183 
-192 KAPLK
+192 
-197 ALIFDALYDSYKGVI
+197 IFSVFGCIWYD
-212 VFCRIKEGTVKVGT
+212 
-226 KIKMMATGAEDLVT
+226 
-240 EVGYF
+240 
-245 GAGQFIPCD
+245 
-254 ELSAGMV
+254 
-261 GYITASIKNV
+261 
-271 KDTRVGDTITDAA
+271 ITDAA

-340 TPCLNRLLKEKSTLY
+340 TPYLNSLLKEKSTLY

-397 TLQKAMRWLKH
+397 TLQKAMRGLKH

-449 THKRIGDASFFK
+449 THKRIGDASFFQ

-487 GHAPFKLPNH
+487 GHAPFKLPDH

>member
-1 MSIDQSKIRNFCI
+1 MRQLLWDKTAIIFAVGIFLTFVAFDVIWCMDTTFASFSFFETYATKI
-14 IAHIDHGKSTLAD
+14 IATLALA
-27 RIIEKTGTLTSRE
+27 GVYALTRCRW
-40 MQAQVLDNMDLERE
+40 AQ
-54 RGITIKS
+54 I
-61 QAVRII
+61 
-67 YQAKDGE
+67 
-74 EYIFNLI
+74 
-81 DTPGHVDFNYEV
+81 
-93 SRSLAA
+93 
-99 CDGAILVVDAA
+99 VVM
-110 QGVEAQTL
+110 
-118 ANVYLALDHDLDVLP
+118 ALLDVLLVANLMYFRTYYSAIP
-133 VINKI
+133 ASSYLEAGNLADFKASVTDSLRWADIV
-138 DLPSA
+138 LPLITIATAVMAFRYKTTKRQPLTAVLKWWAAPLAGFALLLTGVNLCKGGFHKSLRSVRQSA
-143 RPEEVAQEIEDV
+143 YLCSA
-155 IGIEAMDAP
+155 DAP
-164 RISAKTGLNIEEVL
+164 
-178 EQIVT
+178 
-183 KIPAPAGDP
+183 
-192 KAPLK
+192 
-197 ALIFDALYDSYKGVI
+197 IFSVFGCIWYD
-212 VFCRIKEGTVKVGT
+212 
-226 KIKMMATGAEDLVT
+226 
-240 EVGYF
+240 
-245 GAGQFIPCD
+245 
-254 ELSAGMV
+254 
-261 GYITASIKNV
+261 
-271 KDTRVGDTITDAA
+271 ITDAA

-397 TLQKAMRWLKH
+397 TLQKAMRGLKH

-449 THKRIGDASFFK
+449 THKRIGDASFFQ

-487 GHAPFKLPNH
+487 GHAPFKLPDH

-556 QELVGN
+556 QELVSN

>member
-1 MSIDQSKIRNFCI
+1 MRQQLWDKTAIIFAVGIFLTFVAFDVIWCMDTTFASFSFFETYATKI
-14 IAHIDHGKSTLAD
+14 IATLALA
-27 RIIEKTGTLTSRE
+27 GVYALTRCRW
-40 MQAQVLDNMDLERE
+40 AQ
-54 RGITIKS
+54 I
-61 QAVRII
+61 
-67 YQAKDGE
+67 
-74 EYIFNLI
+74 
-81 DTPGHVDFNYEV
+81 
-93 SRSLAA
+93 
-99 CDGAILVVDAA
+99 VVM
-110 QGVEAQTL
+110 
-118 ANVYLALDHDLDVLP
+118 ALLDVLLVANLMYFRTYYSAIP
-133 VINKI
+133 ASSYLEAGNLADFKASVTDSLRWADIV
-138 DLPSA
+138 LPLITIATAVMAFRYKTTKRQPLTAVLKWWAAPLAGFALLLTGVNLCKGGFHKSLRSVRQSA
-143 RPEEVAQEIEDV
+143 YLCSA
-155 IGIEAMDAP
+155 DAP
-164 RISAKTGLNIEEVL
+164 
-178 EQIVT
+178 
-183 KIPAPAGDP
+183 
-192 KAPLK
+192 
-197 ALIFDALYDSYKGVI
+197 IFSVFGCIWYD
-212 VFCRIKEGTVKVGT
+212 
-226 KIKMMATGAEDLVT
+226 
-240 EVGYF
+240 
-245 GAGQFIPCD
+245 
-254 ELSAGMV
+254 
-261 GYITASIKNV
+261 
-271 KDTRVGDTITDAA
+271 ITDAA

-397 TLQKAMRWLKH
+397 TLQKAMRGLKH
-408 SRSYLLTIDKVS
+408 SRCYLLTIDKVS

-449 THKRIGDASFFK
+449 THKRIGDASFFQ

-487 GHAPFKLPNH
+487 GHAPFKLPDH

-580 NSPVGMRYDKFMGQI
+580 NSSVGMRYDKFMGQI

>member
-1 MSIDQSKIRNFCI
+1 MRQQLWDKTSIVFAVGIFLTFVAFDVIWCMDTTFASFSFFETYATKI
-14 IAHIDHGKSTLAD
+14 IATLALA
-27 RIIEKTGTLTSRE
+27 GVYALTRCRW
-40 MQAQVLDNMDLERE
+40 AQ
-54 RGITIKS
+54 I
-61 QAVRII
+61 
-67 YQAKDGE
+67 
-74 EYIFNLI
+74 
-81 DTPGHVDFNYEV
+81 
-93 SRSLAA
+93 
-99 CDGAILVVDAA
+99 VVM
-110 QGVEAQTL
+110 
-118 ANVYLALDHDLDVLP
+118 ALLDVLLVANLMYFRTYYSAIP
-133 VINKI
+133 ASSYLEAGNLADFKASVTDSLRWADIV
-138 DLPSA
+138 LPLISIATAVMAFRYKTTKRQPLTAVLKWWAAPLAGFALLLTGVNLCKGGFHKSLRSVRQSA
-143 RPEEVAQEIEDV
+143 YLCSA
-155 IGIEAMDAP
+155 DAP
-164 RISAKTGLNIEEVL
+164 
-178 EQIVT
+178 
-183 KIPAPAGDP
+183 
-192 KAPLK
+192 
-197 ALIFDALYDSYKGVI
+197 IFSVFGCIWYD
-212 VFCRIKEGTVKVGT
+212 
-226 KIKMMATGAEDLVT
+226 
-240 EVGYF
+240 
-245 GAGQFIPCD
+245 
-254 ELSAGMV
+254 
-261 GYITASIKNV
+261 
-271 KDTRVGDTITDAA
+271 ITDAA

-290 KQAEIERWLAS
+290 KQVEIERWLAS

-397 TLQKAMRWLKH
+397 TLQKAMRGLKH

-449 THKRIGDASFFK
+449 THKRIGDASFFQ
-461 QCREKIERGEVWK
+461 QCQEKIERGEVWK

-487 GHAPFKLPNH
+487 GHAPFKLPDH

>member
-1 MSIDQSKIRNFCI
+1 MRQQLWDKTAIVFAVGIFLTFVAFDVIWCMDTTFASFSFFETYATKI
-14 IAHIDHGKSTLAD
+14 IATLALA
-27 RIIEKTGTLTSRE
+27 GVYALTRCRW
-40 MQAQVLDNMDLERE
+40 AQ
-54 RGITIKS
+54 I
-61 QAVRII
+61 
-67 YQAKDGE
+67 
-74 EYIFNLI
+74 
-81 DTPGHVDFNYEV
+81 
-93 SRSLAA
+93 
-99 CDGAILVVDAA
+99 VVM
-110 QGVEAQTL
+110 
-118 ANVYLALDHDLDVLP
+118 ALLDVLLVANLMYFRTYYSAIP
-133 VINKI
+133 ASSYLEAGNLADFKASVTDSLRWADIV
-138 DLPSA
+138 LPLISIATAVMAFRYKTTKRQPLTAVLKWWAAPLAGFALLLTGVNLCKGGFHKSLRSVRQSA
-143 RPEEVAQEIEDV
+143 YLCSA
-155 IGIEAMDAP
+155 DAP
-164 RISAKTGLNIEEVL
+164 
-178 EQIVT
+178 
-183 KIPAPAGDP
+183 
-192 KAPLK
+192 
-197 ALIFDALYDSYKGVI
+197 IFSVFGCIWYD
-212 VFCRIKEGTVKVGT
+212 
-226 KIKMMATGAEDLVT
+226 
-240 EVGYF
+240 
-245 GAGQFIPCD
+245 
-254 ELSAGMV
+254 
-261 GYITASIKNV
+261 
-271 KDTRVGDTITDAA
+271 ITDAA

-397 TLQKAMRWLKH
+397 TLQKAMRELKH

-449 THKRIGDASFFK
+449 THKRIGDASFFQ

-487 GHAPFKLPNH
+487 GHAPFKLPDH

-562 PACRGLVSDKQL
+562 PACHGLVSDKQL

-595 DIYPTLLNLMQLDA
+595 DIYPTLLDLMQLDA

-646 LKEAHTVSDYMLR
+646 LKKAHTVSDYMLR

>member
-1 MSIDQSKIRNFCI
+1 MRQQLWDKTAITFAVGIFLTFVAFDVIWCMDTTFASFSFFETYATKI
-14 IAHIDHGKSTLAD
+14 IATLALA
-27 RIIEKTGTLTSRE
+27 GVYALTRCRW
-40 MQAQVLDNMDLERE
+40 AQ
-54 RGITIKS
+54 I
-61 QAVRII
+61 
-67 YQAKDGE
+67 
-74 EYIFNLI
+74 
-81 DTPGHVDFNYEV
+81 
-93 SRSLAA
+93 
-99 CDGAILVVDAA
+99 VVM
-110 QGVEAQTL
+110 
-118 ANVYLALDHDLDVLP
+118 ALLDVLLVANLMYFRTYYSAIP
-133 VINKI
+133 ASSYLEAGNLADFKASVTDSLRWADIVLPLITIATAVIAFRYKTTKRQPLTAVLKWWAAPLAGFALLLTGVNLCKGGFHKS
-138 DLPSA
+138 LRSVRQSA
-143 RPEEVAQEIEDV
+143 YLCSA
-155 IGIEAMDAP
+155 DAP
-164 RISAKTGLNIEEVL
+164 
-178 EQIVT
+178 
-183 KIPAPAGDP
+183 
-192 KAPLK
+192 
-197 ALIFDALYDSYKGVI
+197 IFSVFGCIWYD
-212 VFCRIKEGTVKVGT
+212 
-226 KIKMMATGAEDLVT
+226 
-240 EVGYF
+240 
-245 GAGQFIPCD
+245 
-254 ELSAGMV
+254 
-261 GYITASIKNV
+261 
-271 KDTRVGDTITDAA
+271 ITDAA

-340 TPCLNRLLKEKSTLY
+340 TPCLNSLLKEKSTLY

-397 TLQKAMRWLKH
+397 TLQKAMRGLKH

-449 THKRIGDASFFK
+449 THKRIGDASFFQ

-487 GHAPFKLPNH
+487 GHAPFKLPDH

>member
-1 MSIDQSKIRNFCI
+1 MRQQLWDKTAIIFAIGIFLTFVAFDVIWCMDTTFASFSFFETYATKI
-14 IAHIDHGKSTLAD
+14 IATLALA
-27 RIIEKTGTLTSRE
+27 GVYALTRCRW
-40 MQAQVLDNMDLERE
+40 AQ
-54 RGITIKS
+54 I
-61 QAVRII
+61 
-67 YQAKDGE
+67 
-74 EYIFNLI
+74 
-81 DTPGHVDFNYEV
+81 
-93 SRSLAA
+93 
-99 CDGAILVVDAA
+99 VVM
-110 QGVEAQTL
+110 
-118 ANVYLALDHDLDVLP
+118 ALLDVLLVANLMYFRTYYSAIP
-133 VINKI
+133 ASSYLEAGNLADFKASVTDSLRWADIV
-138 DLPSA
+138 LPLITIATAVMAFRYKTTKRQPLTAVLKWWAAPLAGFALLLTGVNLCKGGFHKSLRSVRQSA
-143 RPEEVAQEIEDV
+143 YLCSA
-155 IGIEAMDAP
+155 DAP
-164 RISAKTGLNIEEVL
+164 
-178 EQIVT
+178 
-183 KIPAPAGDP
+183 
-192 KAPLK
+192 
-197 ALIFDALYDSYKGVI
+197 IFSVFGCIWYD
-212 VFCRIKEGTVKVGT
+212 
-226 KIKMMATGAEDLVT
+226 
-240 EVGYF
+240 
-245 GAGQFIPCD
+245 
-254 ELSAGMV
+254 
-261 GYITASIKNV
+261 
-271 KDTRVGDTITDAA
+271 ITDAA
-284 EPITPE
+284 EPITPK

-301 QPKHQPADSVTEKR
+301 QPKHQPTDSVTEKR

-397 TLQKAMRWLKH
+397 TLQKAMRGLKH

-449 THKRIGDASFFK
+449 THKRIGDASFFQ

-487 GHAPFKLPNH
+487 GHAPFKLPDH

>member
-1 MSIDQSKIRNFCI
+1 MRQQLWDKTSIVFAVGIFLTFVAFDVIWCMDTTFASFSFFETYATKI
-14 IAHIDHGKSTLAD
+14 IATLALA
-27 RIIEKTGTLTSRE
+27 GVYALTRCRW
-40 MQAQVLDNMDLERE
+40 AQ
-54 RGITIKS
+54 I
-61 QAVRII
+61 
-67 YQAKDGE
+67 
-74 EYIFNLI
+74 
-81 DTPGHVDFNYEV
+81 
-93 SRSLAA
+93 
-99 CDGAILVVDAA
+99 VVM
-110 QGVEAQTL
+110 
-118 ANVYLALDHDLDVLP
+118 ALLDVLLVANLMYFRTYYSAIP
-133 VINKI
+133 ASSYLEAGNLADFKASVTDSLRWADIVLLLISIATAVIAFRYKTTKRQPLTAVLKWWAAPLAGFALLLTGVNLCKGGFHKS
-138 DLPSA
+138 LRSVRQSA
-143 RPEEVAQEIEDV
+143 YLCSA
-155 IGIEAMDAP
+155 DAP
-164 RISAKTGLNIEEVL
+164 
-178 EQIVT
+178 
-183 KIPAPAGDP
+183 
-192 KAPLK
+192 
-197 ALIFDALYDSYKGVI
+197 IFSVFGCIWYD
-212 VFCRIKEGTVKVGT
+212 
-226 KIKMMATGAEDLVT
+226 
-240 EVGYF
+240 
-245 GAGQFIPCD
+245 
-254 ELSAGMV
+254 
-261 GYITASIKNV
+261 
-271 KDTRVGDTITDAA
+271 ITDAA

-397 TLQKAMRWLKH
+397 TLQKAMRGLKH

-449 THKRIGDASFFK
+449 THKRIGDASFFQ

-487 GHAPFKLPNH
+487 GHAPFKLPDH

-510 AADYMTTAHYTDKAI
+510 AVDYMTTAHYTDKAI

-562 PACRGLVSDKQL
+562 PACHGLVSDKQL

>member
-1 MSIDQSKIRNFCI
+1 MRQQLWDKTAIIFAVGIFLTFVAFDVIWCMDTTFASFSFFETYATKI
-14 IAHIDHGKSTLAD
+14 IATLALA
-27 RIIEKTGTLTSRE
+27 GVYALTRSRW
-40 MQAQVLDNMDLERE
+40 AQ
-54 RGITIKS
+54 I
-61 QAVRII
+61 
-67 YQAKDGE
+67 
-74 EYIFNLI
+74 
-81 DTPGHVDFNYEV
+81 
-93 SRSLAA
+93 
-99 CDGAILVVDAA
+99 VVM
-110 QGVEAQTL
+110 
-118 ANVYLALDHDLDVLP
+118 ALLDVLLVANLMYFRTYYSAIP
-133 VINKI
+133 ASSYLEAGNLADFKASVTDSLRWADIVLPLISIATAVIAFRYKTTKRQPLTAVLKWWAAPLAGFALLLTGVNLCKGGFHKS
-138 DLPSA
+138 LRSVRQSA
-143 RPEEVAQEIEDV
+143 YLCSA
-155 IGIEAMDAP
+155 DAP
-164 RISAKTGLNIEEVL
+164 
-178 EQIVT
+178 
-183 KIPAPAGDP
+183 
-192 KAPLK
+192 
-197 ALIFDALYDSYKGVI
+197 IFSVFGCIWYD
-212 VFCRIKEGTVKVGT
+212 
-226 KIKMMATGAEDLVT
+226 
-240 EVGYF
+240 
-245 GAGQFIPCD
+245 
-254 ELSAGMV
+254 
-261 GYITASIKNV
+261 
-271 KDTRVGDTITDAA
+271 ITDAA

-290 KQAEIERWLAS
+290 KQTEIERWLAS

-397 TLQKAMRWLKH
+397 TLQKAMRGLKH

-449 THKRIGDASFFK
+449 THKRIGDASFFQ

-487 GHAPFKLPNH
+487 GHAPFKLPDH

>member
-1 MSIDQSKIRNFCI
+1 MRQQLWDKTAIIFAVGIFLTFVAFDVIWCMDTTFASFSFFETYATKI
-14 IAHIDHGKSTLAD
+14 IATLALA
-27 RIIEKTGTLTSRE
+27 GVYALTRCRW
-40 MQAQVLDNMDLERE
+40 AQ
-54 RGITIKS
+54 I
-61 QAVRII
+61 
-67 YQAKDGE
+67 
-74 EYIFNLI
+74 
-81 DTPGHVDFNYEV
+81 
-93 SRSLAA
+93 
-99 CDGAILVVDAA
+99 VVM
-110 QGVEAQTL
+110 
-118 ANVYLALDHDLDVLP
+118 ALLDVLLVANLMYFRTYYSAIP
-133 VINKI
+133 ASSYLEAGNLADFKASVTDSLRWADIV
-138 DLPSA
+138 LPLITIATAVMAFRYKTTKRQPLTAVLKWWAAPLAGFALLLTGVNLCKGGFHKSLCSVRQSA
-143 RPEEVAQEIEDV
+143 YLCSA
-155 IGIEAMDAP
+155 DAP
-164 RISAKTGLNIEEVL
+164 
-178 EQIVT
+178 
-183 KIPAPAGDP
+183 
-192 KAPLK
+192 
-197 ALIFDALYDSYKGVI
+197 IFSVFGCIWYD
-212 VFCRIKEGTVKVGT
+212 
-226 KIKMMATGAEDLVT
+226 
-240 EVGYF
+240 
-245 GAGQFIPCD
+245 
-254 ELSAGMV
+254 
-261 GYITASIKNV
+261 
-271 KDTRVGDTITDAA
+271 ITDAA

-397 TLQKAMRWLKH
+397 TLQKAMRGLKH

-449 THKRIGDASFFK
+449 THKRIGDASFFQ
-461 QCREKIERGEVWK
+461 QCREKIESGEVWK

-487 GHAPFKLPNH
+487 GHAPFKLPDH

>member
-1 MSIDQSKIRNFCI
+1 MRQQLWDKTAIVFAVGIFLTFVAFDVIWCMDTTFASFSFFETYATKI
-14 IAHIDHGKSTLAD
+14 IATLALA
-27 RIIEKTGTLTSRE
+27 GVYALTRCRW
-40 MQAQVLDNMDLERE
+40 AQ
-54 RGITIKS
+54 I
-61 QAVRII
+61 
-67 YQAKDGE
+67 
-74 EYIFNLI
+74 
-81 DTPGHVDFNYEV
+81 
-93 SRSLAA
+93 
-99 CDGAILVVDAA
+99 VVM
-110 QGVEAQTL
+110 
-118 ANVYLALDHDLDVLP
+118 ALLDVLMVANLMYFRTYYSAIP
-133 VINKI
+133 ASSYLEAGNLADFKASVTDSLRWADIVLPLITIATAVIAFRSKTTKRQPLTAVLKWWAAPLAGFALLLTGVNLCKGGFHKS
-138 DLPSA
+138 LRSVRQSA
-143 RPEEVAQEIEDV
+143 YLCSA
-155 IGIEAMDAP
+155 DAP
-164 RISAKTGLNIEEVL
+164 
-178 EQIVT
+178 
-183 KIPAPAGDP
+183 
-192 KAPLK
+192 
-197 ALIFDALYDSYKGVI
+197 IFSVFGCIWYD
-212 VFCRIKEGTVKVGT
+212 
-226 KIKMMATGAEDLVT
+226 
-240 EVGYF
+240 
-245 GAGQFIPCD
+245 
-254 ELSAGMV
+254 
-261 GYITASIKNV
+261 
-271 KDTRVGDTITDAA
+271 ITDAA

-397 TLQKAMRWLKH
+397 TLQKAMRGLKH

-449 THKRIGDASFFK
+449 THKRIGDASFFQ

-487 GHAPFKLPNH
+487 GHAPFKLPDH

>member
-1 MSIDQSKIRNFCI
+1 MKQQLWDKTAIIFAVGIFLTFVAFDVIWCMDTTFASFSFFETYATKI
-14 IAHIDHGKSTLAD
+14 IATLALA
-27 RIIEKTGTLTSRE
+27 GVYALTRCRW
-40 MQAQVLDNMDLERE
+40 AQ
-54 RGITIKS
+54 I
-61 QAVRII
+61 
-67 YQAKDGE
+67 
-74 EYIFNLI
+74 
-81 DTPGHVDFNYEV
+81 
-93 SRSLAA
+93 
-99 CDGAILVVDAA
+99 VVM
-110 QGVEAQTL
+110 
-118 ANVYLALDHDLDVLP
+118 ALLDVLLVANLMYFRTYYSAIP
-133 VINKI
+133 ASSYLEAGNLADFKASVTDSLRWADIV
-138 DLPSA
+138 LPLITIATAVMAFRYKTTKRQPLTAVLKWWAAPLAGFALLLTGVNLCKGGFHKSLRSVRQSA
-143 RPEEVAQEIEDV
+143 YLCSA
-155 IGIEAMDAP
+155 DAP
-164 RISAKTGLNIEEVL
+164 
-178 EQIVT
+178 
-183 KIPAPAGDP
+183 
-192 KAPLK
+192 
-197 ALIFDALYDSYKGVI
+197 IFSVFGCIWYD
-212 VFCRIKEGTVKVGT
+212 
-226 KIKMMATGAEDLVT
+226 
-240 EVGYF
+240 
-245 GAGQFIPCD
+245 
-254 ELSAGMV
+254 
-261 GYITASIKNV
+261 
-271 KDTRVGDTITDAA
+271 ITDAA

-397 TLQKAMRWLKH
+397 TLQKAMRGLKH

-449 THKRIGDASFFK
+449 THKRIGDASFFQ

-487 GHAPFKLPNH
+487 GHAPFKLPDH

-556 QELVGN
+556 QELVSN

>member
-1 MSIDQSKIRNFCI
+1 MRQQLWDKTAIIFAVGIFLTFVAFDVIWCMDTTFASFSFFETYATKI
-14 IAHIDHGKSTLAD
+14 IATLALA
-27 RIIEKTGTLTSRE
+27 GVYALTRCRW
-40 MQAQVLDNMDLERE
+40 AQ
-54 RGITIKS
+54 I
-61 QAVRII
+61 
-67 YQAKDGE
+67 
-74 EYIFNLI
+74 
-81 DTPGHVDFNYEV
+81 
-93 SRSLAA
+93 
-99 CDGAILVVDAA
+99 VVM
-110 QGVEAQTL
+110 
-118 ANVYLALDHDLDVLP
+118 ALLDVLLVANLMYFRTYYSAIP
-133 VINKI
+133 ASSYLEAGNLADFKASVTDSLRWADIV
-138 DLPSA
+138 LPLITIATAVMAFRSKTTKRQPLTAVLKWWAAPLAGFALLLTGVNLCKGGFHKSLRSVRQSA
-143 RPEEVAQEIEDV
+143 YLCSA
-155 IGIEAMDAP
+155 DAP
-164 RISAKTGLNIEEVL
+164 
-178 EQIVT
+178 
-183 KIPAPAGDP
+183 
-192 KAPLK
+192 
-197 ALIFDALYDSYKGVI
+197 IFSVFGCIWYD
-212 VFCRIKEGTVKVGT
+212 
-226 KIKMMATGAEDLVT
+226 
-240 EVGYF
+240 
-245 GAGQFIPCD
+245 
-254 ELSAGMV
+254 
-261 GYITASIKNV
+261 
-271 KDTRVGDTITDAA
+271 ITDAA

-397 TLQKAMRWLKH
+397 TLQKAMRGLKH

-449 THKRIGDASFFK
+449 THKRIGDASFFQ
-461 QCREKIERGEVWK
+461 QCRDKIERGEVWK

-487 GHAPFKLPNH
+487 GHAPFKLPDH

>member
-1 MSIDQSKIRNFCI
+1 MKQQLWDKTAIIFAVGIFLTFVAFDVIWCMDTTFASFSFFETYATKI
-14 IAHIDHGKSTLAD
+14 IATLALA
-27 RIIEKTGTLTSRE
+27 GVYALTRCRW
-40 MQAQVLDNMDLERE
+40 AQ
-54 RGITIKS
+54 I
-61 QAVRII
+61 
-67 YQAKDGE
+67 
-74 EYIFNLI
+74 
-81 DTPGHVDFNYEV
+81 
-93 SRSLAA
+93 
-99 CDGAILVVDAA
+99 VVM
-110 QGVEAQTL
+110 
-118 ANVYLALDHDLDVLP
+118 ALLDVLL
-133 VINKI
+133 VAN
-138 DLPSA
+138 LMYFRTYYSA
-143 RPEEVAQEIEDV
+143 IPASSYL
-155 IGIEAMDAP
+155 EAGNLADFKASVTDSLRWADIVMPLITIATAVMAFRYKTTKRQPLTAVLKWWAAPLAGFALLLTGVNLCKGGFHKSLRSVRQSAYLCSADAP
-164 RISAKTGLNIEEVL
+164 
-178 EQIVT
+178 
-183 KIPAPAGDP
+183 
-192 KAPLK
+192 
-197 ALIFDALYDSYKGVI
+197 IFSVFGCIWYD
-212 VFCRIKEGTVKVGT
+212 
-226 KIKMMATGAEDLVT
+226 
-240 EVGYF
+240 
-245 GAGQFIPCD
+245 
-254 ELSAGMV
+254 
-261 GYITASIKNV
+261 
-271 KDTRVGDTITDAA
+271 ITDAA

-397 TLQKAMRWLKH
+397 TIQKAMRGLKH

-449 THKRIGDASFFK
+449 THKRIGDASFFQ

-487 GHAPFKLPNH
+487 GHAPFKLPDH

>member
-1 MSIDQSKIRNFCI
+1 MRQQLWDKTAIIFAVGIFLTFVAFDVIWCMDTTFASFSFFETYATKI
-14 IAHIDHGKSTLAD
+14 IATLALA
-27 RIIEKTGTLTSRE
+27 GVYALTRCRW
-40 MQAQVLDNMDLERE
+40 AQ
-54 RGITIKS
+54 I
-61 QAVRII
+61 
-67 YQAKDGE
+67 
-74 EYIFNLI
+74 
-81 DTPGHVDFNYEV
+81 
-93 SRSLAA
+93 
-99 CDGAILVVDAA
+99 VVM
-110 QGVEAQTL
+110 
-118 ANVYLALDHDLDVLP
+118 ALLDVLL
-133 VINKI
+133 VAN
-138 DLPSA
+138 LMYFRTYYSA
-143 RPEEVAQEIEDV
+143 IPASSYL
-155 IGIEAMDAP
+155 EAGNLADFKASVTDSLRWTDIVLSLITIATAVMAFRYKTTKRQPLTAVLKWWAAPLAGFALLLTGVNLCKGGFHKSLRSVRQSAYLCSADAP
-164 RISAKTGLNIEEVL
+164 
-178 EQIVT
+178 
-183 KIPAPAGDP
+183 
-192 KAPLK
+192 
-197 ALIFDALYDSYKGVI
+197 IFSVFGCIWYD
-212 VFCRIKEGTVKVGT
+212 
-226 KIKMMATGAEDLVT
+226 
-240 EVGYF
+240 
-245 GAGQFIPCD
+245 
-254 ELSAGMV
+254 
-261 GYITASIKNV
+261 
-271 KDTRVGDTITDAA
+271 ITDAA

-290 KQAEIERWLAS
+290 KQVEIERWLAS

-397 TLQKAMRWLKH
+397 TLQKAMRGLKH

-449 THKRIGDASFFK
+449 THKRIGDASFFQ

-487 GHAPFKLPNH
+487 GHAPFKLPDH
-497 LRTITFPASIPEK
+497 LRTITLPASIPEK

-556 QELVGN
+556 QELVDN

>member
-1 MSIDQSKIRNFCI
+1 MRQQLWDKTAIIFAVGIFLTFVAFDMIWCMDTTFASFSFFETYATKI
-14 IAHIDHGKSTLAD
+14 IATLALA
-27 RIIEKTGTLTSRE
+27 GVYALTRCRW
-40 MQAQVLDNMDLERE
+40 AQ
-54 RGITIKS
+54 I
-61 QAVRII
+61 
-67 YQAKDGE
+67 
-74 EYIFNLI
+74 
-81 DTPGHVDFNYEV
+81 
-93 SRSLAA
+93 
-99 CDGAILVVDAA
+99 VVM
-110 QGVEAQTL
+110 
-118 ANVYLALDHDLDVLP
+118 ALLDVLLVANLMYFRTYYSAIP
-133 VINKI
+133 ASSYLEAGNLADFKASVTDSLRWADIV
-138 DLPSA
+138 LPLITIATAVMAFRYKTTKRQPLTAVLKWWAAPLAGFALLLTGVNLCKGGFHKSLRSVRQSA
-143 RPEEVAQEIEDV
+143 YLCSA
-155 IGIEAMDAP
+155 DAP
-164 RISAKTGLNIEEVL
+164 
-178 EQIVT
+178 
-183 KIPAPAGDP
+183 
-192 KAPLK
+192 
-197 ALIFDALYDSYKGVI
+197 IFSVFGCIWYD
-212 VFCRIKEGTVKVGT
+212 
-226 KIKMMATGAEDLVT
+226 
-240 EVGYF
+240 
-245 GAGQFIPCD
+245 
-254 ELSAGMV
+254 
-261 GYITASIKNV
+261 
-271 KDTRVGDTITDAA
+271 ITDAA

-367 SIDAQLMICSGL
+367 SIDAQLMICNGL

-397 TLQKAMRWLKH
+397 TLQKAMRGLKH

-449 THKRIGDASFFK
+449 THKRIGDASFFQ

-487 GHAPFKLPNH
+487 GHAPFKLPDH

>member
-1 MSIDQSKIRNFCI
+1 MRQQLWDKTAIIFAVGIFLTFVAFDVIWCMDTTFASFSFFETYATKI
-14 IAHIDHGKSTLAD
+14 IATLALA
-27 RIIEKTGTLTSRE
+27 GVYALTRCRW
-40 MQAQVLDNMDLERE
+40 AQ
-54 RGITIKS
+54 I
-61 QAVRII
+61 
-67 YQAKDGE
+67 
-74 EYIFNLI
+74 
-81 DTPGHVDFNYEV
+81 
-93 SRSLAA
+93 
-99 CDGAILVVDAA
+99 VVM
-110 QGVEAQTL
+110 
-118 ANVYLALDHDLDVLP
+118 ALLDVLLVANLMYFRTYYSAIP
-133 VINKI
+133 TSSYLEAGNLADFKASVTDSLRWADIV
-138 DLPSA
+138 LPLITIATAVMAFRYKTTKRQPLTAVLKWWAAPLAGFALLLTGVNLCKGGFHKSLRSVRQSA
-143 RPEEVAQEIEDV
+143 YLCSA
-155 IGIEAMDAP
+155 DAP
-164 RISAKTGLNIEEVL
+164 
-178 EQIVT
+178 
-183 KIPAPAGDP
+183 
-192 KAPLK
+192 
-197 ALIFDALYDSYKGVI
+197 IFSVFGCIWYD
-212 VFCRIKEGTVKVGT
+212 
-226 KIKMMATGAEDLVT
+226 
-240 EVGYF
+240 
-245 GAGQFIPCD
+245 
-254 ELSAGMV
+254 
-261 GYITASIKNV
+261 
-271 KDTRVGDTITDAA
+271 ITDAA

-290 KQAEIERWLAS
+290 KQAEIELWLAS

-397 TLQKAMRWLKH
+397 TLQKAMRGLKH

-449 THKRIGDASFFK
+449 THKRIGDASFFQ

-487 GHAPFKLPNH
+487 GHAPFKLPDH